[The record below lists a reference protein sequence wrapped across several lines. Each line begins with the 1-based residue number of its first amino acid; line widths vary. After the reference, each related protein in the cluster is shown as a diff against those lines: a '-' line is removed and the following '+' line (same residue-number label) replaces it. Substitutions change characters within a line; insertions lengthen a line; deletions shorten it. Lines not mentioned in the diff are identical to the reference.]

1 MERISLERFSGFK
14 ERFANSESASHL
26 RLPPNYTMNTA
37 MKSRILKALL
47 LLLSLAWG
55 VSACQSSQG
64 DGDASGTQ
72 ALPTQ
77 STTQGLPLGYVRPQG
92 QQIRQWAVEAEA
104 SSEYS
109 SPEWAAMQ
117 ATGAPDTQRCGDYQ
131 TAWASASSDSIV
143 WLEVKFP
150 LAVYVTAVNIIQSF
164 NPNQV
169 VTVELVGQSG
179 RPIEIYNQP
188 PVQVN
193 QPCPYTLPI
202 SIDKTKGR
210 FDTVRIAIDQSVLGL
225 GWNQIDAVELV
236 GEAE

>member
-1 MERISLERFSGFK
+1 
-14 ERFANSESASHL
+14 
-26 RLPPNYTMNTA
+26 MNTA
-37 MKSRILKALL
+37 KKPRILKAMLF
-47 LLLSLAWG
+47 LLSLAWG
-55 VSACQSSQG
+55 VTACQSSQA
-64 DGDASGTQ
+64 DGDASKTS
-72 ALPTQ
+72 ALPTPTQPSTQ
-77 STTQGLPLGYVRPQG
+77 SLPPGYVRSQG

-104 SSEYS
+104 NSEYS

-117 ATGAPDTQRCGDYQ
+117 ATGAPDTKRCGDYQ

-150 LAVYVTAVNIIQSF
+150 LAVYVTAVNIIQTF

-169 VTVELVGQSG
+169 VTVELLGQFG

-188 PVQVN
+188 PVQMN
-193 QPCPYTLPI
+193 QPCPYILSI
-202 SIDKTKGR
+202 SMDKTKGR

-236 GEAE
+236 GEAD

>member
-1 MERISLERFSGFK
+1 
-14 ERFANSESASHL
+14 
-26 RLPPNYTMNTA
+26 MNTA
-37 MKSRILKALL
+37 KNPRILKSLL
-47 LLLSLAWG
+47 LILSFAWG
-55 VSACQSSQG
+55 MAACKSSPAE
-64 DGDASGTQ
+64 GDASETQ

-77 STTQGLPLGYVRPQG
+77 SSTQSLPPGYVQTQG

-117 ATGAPDTQRCGDYQ
+117 VIGAPDTQRCGDYQ

-143 WLEVKFP
+143 WLEVKFS
-150 LAVYVTAVNIIQSF
+150 LAVYVTTVNIIQTF
-164 NPNQV
+164 NPNQI

-202 SIDKTKGR
+202 SVDKTKGR

-236 GEAE
+236 GEAD

>member
-1 MERISLERFSGFK
+1 M
-14 ERFANSESASHL
+14 
-26 RLPPNYTMNTA
+26 MNTA
-37 MKSRILKALL
+37 RKPRILKSLL
-47 LLLSLAWG
+47 LLLLLAWG
-55 VSACQSSQG
+55 AVACQSSQT
-64 DGDASGTQ
+64 DGDASETQ

-77 STTQGLPLGYVRPQG
+77 LSTQSLPPEYVRSQG
-92 QQIRQWAVEAEA
+92 QQISQWVVEAEA

-109 SPEWAAMQ
+109 SPEWAAEQ
-117 ATGAPDTQRCGDYQ
+117 AIGAPDTHRCGDYQ

-150 LAVYVTAVNIIQSF
+150 LAVYVTAVNISQSF

-169 VTVELVGQSG
+169 VAVELVGQFG
-179 RPIEIYNQP
+179 RSIEIYNQP
-188 PVQVN
+188 PAQVN

-210 FDTVRIAIDQSVLGL
+210 FDTVRITIDQSVLGL

-236 GEAE
+236 GEAD